1 MGRPF
6 CGLLVVLALSV
17 SVAIRA
23 QDREIPRGIQAQP
36 GAPEP
41 PTPAF
46 QAVMQSNSTIVTVD
60 GGGTVTTGTL
70 TKSLT
75 VGKEDFE
82 AVLKDARTLRENFAK
97 IEAFFAQRNIKDAVE
112 FAESGAKGVDELEK
126 AAKAK
131 TRAGAARA
139 QLTIAMSCRRC
150 HLAHRAHVLTYP
162 LKYGIIVGGV

>member
-1 MGRPF
+1 
-6 CGLLVVLALSV
+6 LALSV
-17 SVAIRA
+17 GVAIRA

-46 QAVMQSNSTIVTVD
+46 QAAMQSNSTIVTVD

-112 FAESGAKGVDELEK
+112 FAESSPLCRTALVASTIPGSQSVSFVVRFPGSVGTPG
-126 AAKAK
+126 
-131 TRAGAARA
+131 TRAI
-139 QLTIAMSCRRC
+139 LTVNAGYDQGTLTSGGRI
-150 HLAHRAHVLTYP
+150 VLP
-162 LKYGIIVGGV
+162 

>member
-1 MGRPF
+1 MGRAF
-6 CGLLVVLALSV
+6 CGLLAALALACG
-17 SVAIRA
+17 VAIKA

-36 GAPEP
+36 GAPEL

-46 QAVMQSNSTIVTVD
+46 QGVMKSNSVIVTVD
-60 GGGTVTTGTL
+60 GSGTATTGTL

-82 AVLKDARTLRENFAK
+82 AVLKDASTLRENYAK

-112 FAESGAKGVDELEK
+112 FAKAGAKGVDELEK

-162 LKYGIIVGGV
+162 LQYGIIVGGV